1 MKNEL
6 PAARPKGTLRR
17 PTVCRTS
24 DLEFDFGAPVLP
36 DHRTL
41 CNRWR
46 TEHVEQ
52 EHGLRADVYRS
63 LGLM

>member
-1 MKNEL
+1 MKDNL
-6 PAARPKGTLRR
+6 PAGRPNGKPRR
-17 PTVCRTS
+17 PVTCRTS
-24 DLEFDFGAPVLP
+24 DLDFDFGAPVLP
-36 DHRTL
+36 DDHAR

-46 TEHVEQ
+46 TEQIEA

>member
-1 MKNEL
+1 MKSEL
-6 PAARPKGTLRR
+6 AAGRPKAKLRR

-36 DHRTL
+36 DDDAR

-46 TEHVEQ
+46 TEQIEA
-52 EHGLRADVYRS
+52 EHGLRADVYRHI
-63 LGLM
+63 GLT